1 MTSLLQ
7 ALTFTTPAALG
18 ALLLLPVIWWL
29 LHFTPPRPQVVR
41 FAPFRL
47 LLDLVNREEQPDRTP
62 WWLML
67 LRLAIAALVILGVS
81 HPFYAPGHTALL
93 RNDPVLLVV
102 DDSWA
107 AAANWDKRQSIIA
120 EIIDSARKSDITV
133 TLATS
138 VPELRTAGLEPAS
151 AETIAPRAAALAPKA
166 LDPDR
171 PALLARLTTAFKH
184 AAALRIVWLADGLD
198 DGNVREFAT
207 GLTRLANG
215 QASVEA
221 IMPGISQLP
230 LALAAPVID
239 GGRIKVTALRAAQS
253 TPLEATAMAR
263 AGNGR
268 SLGEIKLAFAAG
280 QGKAE
285 ALLDLP
291 VELRNEVQRIDIEGQ
306 HNAAATYLLDD
317 RWRRKSVALMSG
329 ESRETAQPLLSP
341 LYYVSRALEP
351 YAELATPPDVSS
363 LKQALDG
370 GLSMLILAD
379 IGVLPAETSAMVKAW
394 VERGGV
400 LLRFAGPR
408 LAGAA
413 TGGEDTLL
421 PVALRQGGRS
431 LGSAL
436 SWETPQAMQEFPAN
450 SPFAG
455 LGLDASVRINRQV
468 LAEPDSDLPDRV
480 WAVLADGTPLVTA
493 KREGKGLIVL
503 FHVTANADWS
513 NLPLA
518 GLFVDMLRHVL
529 DLAPAAGA
537 GAATTPAPASAQEQA
552 FIPYRGLA
560 GTGDLID
567 PAPETKPIAAAAFDK
582 AQASAQTPAGIYRRG
597 GSERAIN
604 LARAGTAL
612 TAITDLPSAIAR
624 RDFSPLPAQ
633 ALAPLA
639 FAAAFLLFL
648 LDCLAALVLG
658 GGLSRFRAKGAGAAL
673 VLVLAL
679 LIPPTDRAYADGLE
693 DFALKSA
700 LETHLAYV
708 ITGDAGI
715 DRVSEE
721 GLKGLSLILRDRTSV
736 EAADPMG
743 INIER
748 DELVFFALLYWPV
761 RADATVPSDAAL
773 ARIDAYMKNGG
784 TIFFD
789 LREDGAGSDALGGGT
804 SATAD
809 ALRRILAK
817 LDIPPLE
824 PVPSEHVLTKA
835 FYLMESFPGRYDQ
848 GPLWVERA
856 DTQGTAAGN
865 ADGVSSII
873 IGSNDY
879 AAAWALDAN
888 GEGLYAVIPGTGRQ
902 REMAFRA
909 GINIVMYA
917 LTGNYKADQVHVPA
931 LLERLGQ

>member
-1 MTSLLQ
+1 MS
-7 ALTFTTPAALG
+7 
-18 ALLLLPVIWWL
+18 
-29 LHFTPPRPQVVR
+29 R
-41 FAPFRL
+41 
-47 LLDLVNREEQPDRTP
+47 
-62 WWLML
+62 
-67 LRLAIAALVILGVS
+67 
-81 HPFYAPGHTALL
+81 PFYAPGHVALL
-93 RNDPVLLVV
+93 RSDPVLLIV

-120 EIIDSARKSDITV
+120 EIIDSARKLDITV

-138 VPELRTAGLEPAS
+138 VPELRPSGLDPAS
-151 AETIAPRAAALAPKA
+151 AETVAQQAAALVPKA

-171 PALLARLTTAFKH
+171 PALLARLNTAFKD
-184 AAALRIVWLADGLD
+184 ATALRIVWLTDGLD
-198 DGNVREFAT
+198 DGTVQDFAT

-221 IMPGISQLP
+221 VVPDLAQLP
-230 LALAAPVID
+230 LAFAAPLID
-239 GGRIKVTALRAAQS
+239 GGRIKVTALRAIQS
-253 TPLEATAMAR
+253 TPLAATAMAR

-317 RWRRKSVALMSG
+317 RWRRKSVGLLSG

-351 YAELATPPDVSS
+351 YAELATPPDVPA

-379 IGVLPAETSAMVKAW
+379 IGVLPSETSAMVKAW

-421 PVALRQGGRS
+421 PVTLREGGRS

-436 SWETPQAMQEFPAN
+436 SWETPQAMQEFPTN

-455 LGLDASVRINRQV
+455 LGLDATVRVNRQV
-468 LAEPDSDLPDRV
+468 LAEPDSDLPGKV

-529 DLAPAAGA
+529 DLAPAAGT
-537 GAATTPAPASAQEQA
+537 GAAPTPAPATAQEQA
-552 FIPYRGLA
+552 FIPYRALSGP
-560 GTGDLID
+560 GDLID
-567 PAPETKPIAAAAFDK
+567 PAPETKPIAAANFDTAK
-582 AQASAQTPAGIYRRG
+582 ASAQTPAGIYRRG

-612 TAITDLPSAIAR
+612 IAIAELPSGIAR

-658 GGLSRFRAKGAGAAL
+658 GGLSRFRATGATAA
-673 VLVLAL
+673 LVLAL
-679 LIPPTDRAYADGLE
+679 LIPQIDSARADTLD

-708 ITGDAGI
+708 VTGDAGI

-736 EAADPMG
+736 EAAGPMG

-748 DELVFFALLYWPV
+748 DEIVFFALLYWPV

-773 ARIDAYMKNGG
+773 AKIDAYMKNGG

-789 LREDGAGSDALGGGT
+789 LREDGTGTDALGGGT

-817 LDIPPLE
+817 LDIPLLE

-879 AAAWALDAN
+879 ASAWALDAN
-888 GEGLYAVIPGTGRQ
+888 GEGLYAVIPGTSRQ